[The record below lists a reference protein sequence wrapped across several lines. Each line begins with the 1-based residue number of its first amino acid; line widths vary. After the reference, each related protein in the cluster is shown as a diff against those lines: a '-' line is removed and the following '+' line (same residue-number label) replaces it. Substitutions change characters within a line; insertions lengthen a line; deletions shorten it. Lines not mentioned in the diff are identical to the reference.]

1 MNNNKEF
8 KSRSV
13 GAHLTAGV
21 ENIIYTCPN
30 NYTAHVVLMFVSN
43 LGSGNQTI
51 AAKWYNSH
59 SGQEIYIIGGY
70 VLSAYNFLKLDGSYL
85 TLNAG
90 DHICIIPEVGSTMD
104 ATLTVEEY
112 FDPTSRQ

>member
-1 MNNNKEF
+1 MNKDY

-13 GAHLTAGV
+13 GAHLTAGA
-21 ENIIYTCPN
+21 ENIVYTCPN
-30 NYTAHVVLMFVSN
+30 NYTAHVILMFISN
-43 LGSGNQTI
+43 LGSGNKTI
-51 AAKWYNSH
+51 IAKWHNTH
-59 SGQEIYIIGGY
+59 NGQNIHIIGGH
-70 VLSAYNFLKLDGSYL
+70 VLSAYNFLKMDGSYL

-90 DHICIIPEVGSTMD
+90 DYISITPEAGSTMD

>member
-1 MNNNKEF
+1 MNRNVF

-13 GAHLTAGV
+13 GAVLTAATDTV
-21 ENIIYTCPN
+21 VYTCPN
-30 NYTAHVVLMFVSN
+30 SYTSHIVLLFASN
-43 LGSGNQTI
+43 LGSGNKTLTI
-51 AAKWYNSH
+51 QWRDSH
-59 SGQEIYIIGGY
+59 AGVTYTIVGGY

-90 DHICIIPEVGSTMD
+90 DTIIFNSEAGSTMH

-112 FDPTSRQ
+112 YDPTSQQ